1 MGTPQKRLIVRF
13 TFIEYAHKQSP
24 CLTRNTM
31 RRRKLLPTPLRREM
45 ETSSRPARRPRRA
58 SWTSSS
64 RSTSTNGGNR
74 GPRRRKSSRRPV
86 SPTPLRTTRRE
97 QPTSQLRWKRKKK
110 RKRKRRRKKRRR
122 KRRKNKCFLT
132 FLLRPSDSPS
142 NLLHLKSSITSTS
155 TTTTTAHPKQQKTIS
170 FHESFVKAKDLVSN
184 RLETL
189 ETSRQLLQLHRFLT
203 SKKTLLCVSQISP
216 PQNSFLFRLF
226 HSYSAF
232 SL

>member
-1 MGTPQKRLIVRF
+1 MG
-13 TFIEYAHKQSP
+13 
-24 CLTRNTM
+24 
-31 RRRKLLPTPLRREM
+31 
-45 ETSSRPARRPRRA
+45 
-58 SWTSSS
+58 
-64 RSTSTNGGNR
+64 
-74 GPRRRKSSRRPV
+74 
-86 SPTPLRTTRRE
+86 TTRRE

-110 RKRKRRRKKRRR
+110 RRRR

-142 NLLHLKSSITSTS
+142 NLLHLKSSISTS

-203 SKKTLLCVSQISP
+203 SKKCFYVFHKSALPKILFFLDFFTHTLL
-216 PQNSFLFRLF
+216 
-226 HSYSAF
+226 
-232 SL
+232 SLYNCDFGTIYMDKNF

>member
-1 MGTPQKRLIVRF
+1 MG
-13 TFIEYAHKQSP
+13 
-24 CLTRNTM
+24 
-31 RRRKLLPTPLRREM
+31 
-45 ETSSRPARRPRRA
+45 
-58 SWTSSS
+58 
-64 RSTSTNGGNR
+64 
-74 GPRRRKSSRRPV
+74 

-97 QPTSQLRWKRKKK
+97 QPTSQLRWRRKKRRKKRKK
-110 RKRKRRRKKRRR
+110 RRRR

-203 SKKTLLCVSQISP
+203 SKKCFYVFHKSALPKILFFLDFFTHTLL
-216 PQNSFLFRLF
+216 
-226 HSYSAF
+226 
-232 SL
+232 SLYNCDFGTIYMDKNF

>member
-1 MGTPQKRLIVRF
+1 MG
-13 TFIEYAHKQSP
+13 
-24 CLTRNTM
+24 
-31 RRRKLLPTPLRREM
+31 
-45 ETSSRPARRPRRA
+45 
-58 SWTSSS
+58 
-64 RSTSTNGGNR
+64 
-74 GPRRRKSSRRPV
+74 
-86 SPTPLRTTRRE
+86 TTRRE
-97 QPTSQLRWKRKKK
+97 QPTSQLRWKRK
-110 RKRKRRRKKRRR
+110 RR

-203 SKKTLLCVSQISP
+203 SKKMLLCVSQISP